1 MKNRRTI
8 LFAVLAVM
16 IVAVMIIA
24 AGCNSSA
31 GNTGNAGNAE
41 NAGNA
46 GNTGNAGNA
55 GNAENIPENNAAAED
70 DAGLPDPEAGAVETA
85 ESAQPSSEETEII
98 KEAEAGSES
107 SEDSEASET
116 VEPDKMD
123 QVAVEEESDSI
134 SEYFTNEQLEH
145 IRQALGIPDD
155 LPVEVEVSSPYYWEG
170 GGMDLVQV
178 DFYHDGEYAAGA
190 ACKPYTEEIAR
201 NIYQYFE

>member
-1 MKNRRTI
+1 MRNKRTI
-8 LFAVLAVM
+8 LFAIVSVM
-16 IVAVMIIA
+16 IVSVMIII
-24 AGCNSSA
+24 AGCGSSAGSA
-31 GNTGNAGNAE
+31 GNTE
-41 NAGNA
+41 NAG
-46 GNTGNAGNA
+46 
-55 GNAENIPENNAAAED
+55 NIPENNTAVED

-85 ESAQPSSEETEII
+85 ESAQPSSEETETF
-98 KEAEAGSES
+98 KEAETGSEI
-107 SEDSEASET
+107 SEDSETFEA
-116 VEPDKMD
+116 VDPDKTD
-123 QVAVEEESDSI
+123 QVVIEEGSDSI

>member
-1 MKNRRTI
+1 
-8 LFAVLAVM
+8 M

-85 ESAQPSSEETEII
+85 ESAQPSSEETETI

-107 SEDSEASET
+107 SEDSEAFET
-116 VEPDKMD
+116 VDSDKTD
-123 QVAVEEESDSI
+123 QVVIEEGSDSI

-170 GGMDLVQV
+170 GGMDLIQV
-178 DFYHDGEYAAGA
+178 DFYHDGEYSAGA

>member
-1 MKNRRTI
+1 MRNKRTI
-8 LFAVLAVM
+8 LFA
-16 IVAVMIIA
+16 IVAVMIVSVMIII
-24 AGCNSSA
+24 AGCGSSAGNA

-41 NAGNA
+41 NAGS
-46 GNTGNAGNA
+46 
-55 GNAENIPENNAAAED
+55 IPENNTAVED

-98 KEAEAGSES
+98 KEAEAGSEI
-107 SEDSEASET
+107 SEDSEAFET
-116 VEPDKMD
+116 VNSDKMD
-123 QVAVEEESDSI
+123 QVVIEEGSDSI

-170 GGMDLVQV
+170 VGMDLVQV

>member
-1 MKNRRTI
+1 MRNKRTR
-8 LFAVLAVM
+8 LFTVVAVM

-24 AGCNSSA
+24 AGCGSS
-31 GNTGNAGNAE
+31 
-41 NAGNA
+41 AGNA

-55 GNAENIPENNAAAED
+55 GNAGIIPENNTAAED

-85 ESAQPSSEETEII
+85 ESAQPSSEETETI

-107 SEDSEASET
+107 SEDSEAFET
-116 VEPDKMD
+116 VDSDKTD
-123 QVAVEEESDSI
+123 QVVIEEGSDSI

>member
-1 MKNRRTI
+1 MRNKRTI
-8 LFAVLAVM
+8 LFTVVAVM
-16 IVAVMIIA
+16 IVAVMIIT
-24 AGCNSSA
+24 AGCGSY
-31 GNTGNAGNAE
+31 
-41 NAGNA
+41 AGNA
-46 GNTGNAGNA
+46 GNTENAGS
-55 GNAENIPENNAAAED
+55 IPENNTAAED

>member
-1 MKNRRTI
+1 MKNKRTI
-8 LFAVLAVM
+8 LFAV
-16 IVAVMIIA
+16 VAVMIIA
-24 AGCNSSA
+24 AGCGSSA
-31 GNTGNAGNAE
+31 GNAGNTGNAENAGNAGNAE

-46 GNTGNAGNA
+46 GI
-55 GNAENIPENNAAAED
+55 IPENNTAAED

-107 SEDSEASET
+107 SEDSEAFEAVDS
-116 VEPDKMD
+116 DKMD
-123 QVAVEEESDSI
+123 QVVIEEGSDSI

-178 DFYHDGEYAAGA
+178 DFYYDGEYAAGA

>member
-1 MKNRRTI
+1 MKNKRTI
-8 LFAVLAVM
+8 LFAV
-16 IVAVMIIA
+16 VAVMIIA
-24 AGCNSSA
+24 AGCGSSA
-31 GNTGNAGNAE
+31 GNAGNTGNAE

-46 GNTGNAGNA
+46 GNAGI
-55 GNAENIPENNAAAED
+55 IPENNTAAED
-70 DAGLPDPEAGAVETA
+70 DAGLPDSDAGAVETA
-85 ESAQPSSEETEII
+85 ESAQSSSEETETF

-107 SEDSEASET
+107 SEDSEAFEAVDS
-116 VEPDKMD
+116 DKMD
-123 QVAVEEESDSI
+123 QVVIEEGSDSI
-134 SEYFTNEQLEH
+134 SEYFTNEQIEH

-178 DFYHDGEYAAGA
+178 DFYYDGEYAAGA

>member
-1 MKNRRTI
+1 MRNRRTI
-8 LFAVLAVM
+8 LFAVVAVM

-24 AGCNSSA
+24 AGCGSSA
-31 GNTGNAGNAE
+31 G

-55 GNAENIPENNAAAED
+55 ENAENAGSFPENNAAAED
-70 DAGLPDPEAGAVETA
+70 DAGLPDPEAGAIETG
-85 ESAQPSSEETEII
+85 ESAQPSSEETETIN
-98 KEAEAGSES
+98 EAETGSEI
-107 SEDSEASET
+107 SEDSETFEA
-116 VEPDKMD
+116 VDPDKTD
-123 QVAVEEESDSI
+123 QVVIEEGSDSI

>member
-1 MKNRRTI
+1 MRNKRTI
-8 LFAVLAVM
+8 LFTV
-16 IVAVMIIA
+16 VAVMIIA

-31 GNTGNAGNAE
+31 GNTGNAGNAK

-70 DAGLPDPEAGAVETA
+70 DAGLPDPEAGAVEMA
-85 ESAQPSSEETEII
+85 ESAQPSSEETETIN
-98 KEAEAGSES
+98 EAETGSEI
-107 SEDSEASET
+107 SEDSETFEA
-116 VEPDKMD
+116 VDPDKTD
-123 QVAVEEESDSI
+123 QVVIEEGSDSI

>member
-1 MKNRRTI
+1 MKNKRTI
-8 LFAVLAVM
+8 LFAVAAVM

-24 AGCNSSA
+24 AGCGSSA
-31 GNTGNAGNAE
+31 GNVGNTGNAE

-46 GNTGNAGNA
+46 GNAGI
-55 GNAENIPENNAAAED
+55 IPENNTAAED

-85 ESAQPSSEETEII
+85 ESAQPSSEETKII
-98 KEAEAGSES
+98 KEAEAGPES
-107 SEDSEASET
+107 SEDSEAYET
-116 VEPDKMD
+116 VNSDKMD
-123 QVAVEEESDSI
+123 QVVIEEESDSI

-155 LPVEVEVSSPYYWEG
+155 LPVEAEVSSPYYWEG

>member
-1 MKNRRTI
+1 M
-8 LFAVLAVM
+8 AVM

-24 AGCNSSA
+24 AGCGSSA
-31 GNTGNAGNAE
+31 GNVGNTGNAENAGNAGNAE

-46 GNTGNAGNA
+46 GI
-55 GNAENIPENNAAAED
+55 IPENNTAAED

-85 ESAQPSSEETEII
+85 ESAQSSSEETETI
-98 KEAEAGSES
+98 KEAEAGSE
-107 SEDSEASET
+107 DSEAFET
-116 VEPDKMD
+116 VDSDKTD
-123 QVAVEEESDSI
+123 QVVIEEGSDSI
-134 SEYFTNEQLEH
+134 SQYFTNEQLEH